1 MPLLAV
7 RRRTSGRL
15 LSRPRRS
22 TARRANSGWASRRR
36 LNFGLRSR
44 LASREGASRNA
55 RPRRRQMMLDVPT
68 EETRFQLIQ
77 KRDKMAAHRRR
88 LQRSLYVS
96 RDSRSV
102 GTTTSFFWGPLGRA
116 RTFAEPRIFRLVRT
130 QIPSNYRS
138 TRPLRP
144 NFYGLRRRNTPSR
157 LPEPPRHS
165 RMSLTGCQNTPAIDG
180 AFYRPNSTLY
190 QLQPGFHTQSTEPEP
205 TARAR

>member
-68 EETRFQLIQ
+68 
-77 KRDKMAAHRRR
+77 A
-88 LQRSLYVS
+88 S
-96 RDSRSV
+96 RVCTSR
-102 GTTTSFFWGPLGRA
+102 
-116 RTFAEPRIFRLVRT
+116 EPHIFRLVRT
-130 QIPSNYRS
+130 QIPSNYRG

-144 NFYGLRRRNTPSR
+144 NFYGLRRRTTPSR

-165 RMSLTGCQNTPAIDG
+165 RMSLTACQSRPAID
-180 AFYRPNSTLY
+180 AAIYRPGRTLY
-190 QLQPGFHTQSTEPEP
+190 QLQPIFHTQSTEPEP
-205 TARAR
+205 TARARRAGKEFY